1 MADRG
6 TAGDPKAQLGVED
19 EPVLGSSFASLRWV
33 MMSLICLT
41 DPFLLVHSKISG
53 TAFSWKS

>member
-1 MADRG
+1 MELKMLSWG
-6 TAGDPKAQLGVED
+6 GED

-41 DPFLLVHSKISG
+41 DPFLGECSSVRYAG
-53 TAFSWKS
+53 FSWKS